1 MRVDAFQQVL
11 DAETL
16 AADVLHLTLVL
27 LVDGLHDKSHQH
39 RTLAAQFLQVNLLRI
54 VRTVHRLAV
63 VDEVAHLHVEQQ
75 RLLGILHVE
84 RVKAAVLRDDA
95 HVRLVLE
102 VLHGRLHA
110 DHVLRTVRLARY
122 QVGRAQIHIAHLC
135 REDDVYGLVVR
146 HLQPVGRNHAVE
158 GQLLRQPVIQ
168 VAVRLLLRID
178 LLGQGRL
185 SVTHVTF
192 LHGLVLLRIGSYD
205 AHREGKNH
213 DCFSHFTLDFSGE

>member
-27 LVDGLHDKSHQH
+27 LVDGLHDKAHQH
-39 RTLAAQFLQVNLLRI
+39 RTLAAQLLQVNLLRI
-54 VRTVHRLAV
+54 VRTVHRLPI
-63 VDEVAHLHVEQQ
+63 VDEVAHLHIEQQ

-102 VLHGRLHA
+102 VLHGRLHT

-122 QVGRAQIHIAHLC
+122 QVGRSQIHIAHL
-135 REDDVYGLVVR
+135 RRKDDVYGLVVC
-146 HLQPVGRNHAVE
+146 HLQPVGRYHAVE

-168 VAVRLLLRID
+168 VAIHLLLRID

-185 SVTHVTF
+185 FFTPVTF
-192 LHGLVLLRIGSYD
+192 LHGLVLLRVGRHD

-213 DCFSHFTLDFSGE
+213 DCSFHSYFGF